1 MSELDLVQDL
11 AIVTFFAGVAGYL
24 CQKLGLSSVVGFLLA
39 GLLVGPHTPPFT
51 LVSDEGRIEALSQLG
66 LVFLMFSIGL
76 DLSLGKLRRMG
87 IGLVLAVV
95 LGAAL
100 VFNLIRS
107 ICPPLGV
114 AHTQSLFVA
123 GMLMAS
129 SSAIIGKILHDTG
142 LIHQRAGNL
151 AMSITVLEDLVAVV
165 VLTFISSIARMR
177 SGPEANIAKVLGILL
192 VFVTVVSVLGL
203 LFLPRALPHLNRAG
217 TDLLTITVAGL
228 VLGIAV
234 VAVKTGYSL
243 ALGAFLLGAIIAETP
258 QRPIVERAMQGMR
271 DVFIA
276 VFFASIGM
284 LLNPALLLKN
294 WILILTLGIVA
305 IFVRSFA
312 LTCAL
317 LVTGTADRDAI
328 RAGLM
333 VTPIGEF
340 AFIIAQIG
348 VSSGILSA
356 DYYPIAV
363 GVALFTALISPA
375 LIQHSATISDYALR
389 SEPKLFH
396 DLVKLYQQFLTSVGE
411 HQRRSKVFGLAK
423 QSLPPLVIS
432 VTFASGILVF
442 APLLFAQWNR
452 IFPPSGGR
460 WRSYLF
466 WALLGVAVA
475 GPLLGV
481 WRRIADFLK
490 RLVEIAFGGGV
501 NAQHPGLVIC
511 LELMAAFLLLVWVWL
526 LTPVTDL
533 SITFLGSI
541 LATSAF
547 YALFFG
553 KGLRTVQRR
562 IAAELSNAILSTEER
577 RKRLHDDW
585 LKDHQEWDLS
595 LSEIRVPDSE
605 VWFGKSLGDLSLRTQ
620 FGCSVVGVERQ
631 GYPVPTPG
639 PDTELYPNDILL
651 VLGSE
656 HQIQHLRAFFDSGPN
671 YTEKADLLDE
681 IRLESIEVLQ
691 ESRLVGNALAEL
703 DIPRH
708 TGIQIAGVARGDFRM
723 LFPGP
728 FQVLLPGDWLLVVG
742 TRDQIHRFRE
752 WITETNGS
760 MIAGLNNEESS

>member
-1 MSELDLVQDL
+1 MTELDLVQDL

-24 CQKLGLSSVVGFLLA
+24 CQKLGLSSIVGFLLA

-51 LVSDEGRIEALSQLG
+51 LVANEARIEALSQLG

-87 IGLVLAVV
+87 IGLVLAVT
-95 LGAAL
+95 LGAVF
-100 VFNLIRS
+100 VFNLVRS

-165 VLTFISSIARMR
+165 VLTFISSIAQMR
-177 SGPEANIAKVLGILL
+177 SGSETNIAKVLGVLL
-192 VFVTVVSVLGL
+192 VFVTVISVVGL
-203 LFLPRALPHLNRAG
+203 LLLPKALPHLNRAG
-217 TDLLTITVAGL
+217 TDLLTITVAGM

-234 VAVKTGYSL
+234 LAVKTGYSL

-258 QRPIVERAMQGMR
+258 QRPTVERAMQGMR

-276 VFFASIGM
+276 VFFVSIGM
-284 LLNPALLLKN
+284 LLSPALLLKN
-294 WILILTLGIVA
+294 WVLILTLGIVA
-305 IFVRSFA
+305 ILVRSVA
-312 LTCAL
+312 LSGAL

-348 VSSGILSA
+348 VSSRVLSA

-375 LIQHSATISDYALR
+375 LIQHSAKISDFVLR
-389 SEPKLFH
+389 CEPKFFH

-411 HQRRSKVFGLAK
+411 HQRRSKAFSLAK
-423 QSLPPLVIS
+423 QSLPPLIIS
-432 VTFASGILVF
+432 VTFASGILIF
-442 APLLFAQWNR
+442 APLLLVQWNR
-452 IFPPSGGR
+452 LFPQTTGH
-460 WRSYLF
+460 WSYHLF
-466 WALLGVAVA
+466 WALMGVAVA

-481 WRRIADFLK
+481 WRRFVDFLK
-490 RLVEIAFGGGV
+490 RLVEIAFAGGLDTE
-501 NAQHPGLVIC
+501 HPGLVIC
-511 LELMAAFLLLVWVWL
+511 LELIAGFLLLVWVWL
-526 LTPVTDL
+526 LTPSIGL

-562 IAAELSNAILSTEER
+562 IAAELSEAILSKEER

-605 VWFGKSLGDLSLRTQ
+605 AWFGKSLGDLSLRSK

-631 GYPVPTPG
+631 GYPVPSPG
-639 PDTELYPNDILL
+639 PDTELYPNDVLL
-651 VLGSE
+651 VLGTE
-656 HQIQHLRAFFDSGPN
+656 HQTQHVRTFFNSGPN
-671 YTEKADLLDE
+671 NTEKADLLDE
-681 IRLESIEVLQ
+681 IRLESIEVLDG
-691 ESRLVGNALAEL
+691 SRLAGNALAEL
-703 DIPRH
+703 EIPRR

-742 TRDQIHRFRE
+742 TREQIHRFRE
-752 WITETNGS
+752 WITEKEVN
-760 MIAGLNNEESS
+760 

>member
-1 MSELDLVQDL
+1 MTELDLVQDL

-24 CQKLGLSSVVGFLLA
+24 CQKLGLSSIVGFLLA

-51 LVSDEGRIEALSQLG
+51 LVANEARIEALSQLG

-87 IGLVLAVV
+87 IGLVLAVT
-95 LGAAL
+95 LGAVF
-100 VFNLIRS
+100 VFNLVRS

-165 VLTFISSIARMR
+165 VLTFISSIAQMR
-177 SGPEANIAKVLGILL
+177 SGSETNIAKVLGVLL
-192 VFVTVVSVLGL
+192 VFVTVISVVGL
-203 LFLPRALPHLNRAG
+203 LLLPKALPHLNRAG
-217 TDLLTITVAGL
+217 TDLLTITVAGM

-234 VAVKTGYSL
+234 LAVKTGYSL

-258 QRPIVERAMQGMR
+258 QRPTVERAMQGMR

-276 VFFASIGM
+276 VFFVSIGM
-284 LLNPALLLKN
+284 LLSPALLLKN
-294 WILILTLGIVA
+294 WVLILTLGIVA
-305 IFVRSFA
+305 ILVRSVA
-312 LTCAL
+312 LSGAL

-348 VSSGILSA
+348 VSSGVLSA

-375 LIQHSATISDYALR
+375 LIQHSAKISDFVLR
-389 SEPKLFH
+389 CEPKFFH

-411 HQRRSKVFGLAK
+411 HQRRSKAFSLAK
-423 QSLPPLVIS
+423 QSLPPLIIS
-432 VTFASGILVF
+432 VTFASGILIF
-442 APLLFAQWNR
+442 APLLLVQWNR
-452 IFPPSGGR
+452 LFPQTTGH
-460 WRSYLF
+460 WSYHLF
-466 WALLGVAVA
+466 WALMGVAVA

-481 WRRIADFLK
+481 WRRFVDFLK
-490 RLVEIAFGGGV
+490 RLVEIAFAGGLDTE
-501 NAQHPGLVIC
+501 HPGLVIC
-511 LELMAAFLLLVWVWL
+511 LELIAGFLLLVWVWL
-526 LTPVTDL
+526 LTPSIGL

-562 IAAELSNAILSTEER
+562 IAAELSEAILSKEER

-605 VWFGKSLGDLSLRTQ
+605 AWFGKSLGDLSLRSK

-631 GYPVPTPG
+631 GYPVPSPG
-639 PDTELYPNDILL
+639 PDTELYPNDVLL
-651 VLGSE
+651 VLGTE
-656 HQIQHLRAFFDSGPN
+656 HQTQHVRTFFNSGPN
-671 YTEKADLLDE
+671 NTEKADLLDE
-681 IRLESIEVLQ
+681 IRLESIEVLDG
-691 ESRLVGNALAEL
+691 SRLAGNALAEL
-703 DIPRH
+703 EIPRR

-742 TRDQIHRFRE
+742 TREQIHRFRE
-752 WITETNGS
+752 WITEKEVN
-760 MIAGLNNEESS
+760 

>member
-39 GLLVGPHTPPFT
+39 GLLVGPHMPPFS
-51 LVSDEGRIEALSQLG
+51 LVVDEGRIEALSQLG

-87 IGLVLAVV
+87 VGLVLAVA

-100 VFNLIRS
+100 VFNLVRS
-107 ICPPLGV
+107 ICPLLGV

-165 VLTFISSIARMR
+165 VLTFISSIAQMH

-192 VFVTVVSVLGL
+192 VFVTVISVLGL
-203 LFLPRALPHLNRAG
+203 LFLPRVLPHLNRAG
-217 TDLLTITVAGL
+217 TDLLTITVAGM

-258 QRPIVERAMQGMR
+258 QRPAVDRAMQGMR

-284 LLNPALLLKN
+284 LLDPALLLKN
-294 WILILTLGIVA
+294 WMLILTLGIVA
-305 IFVRSFA
+305 ILVRSFA
-312 LTCAL
+312 LSCAL
-317 LVTGTADRDAI
+317 LITGTADRDAI
-328 RAGLM
+328 RAGLI
-333 VTPIGEF
+333 VTPIAEF

-348 VSSGILSA
+348 VSSGMLST

-375 LIQHSATISDYALR
+375 LIQHSGKISDYALR
-389 SEPKLFH
+389 CEPKFFH
-396 DLVKLYQQFLTSVGE
+396 ELVKLYQQFLASVGE
-411 HQRRSKVFGLAK
+411 HQRRSKVFGLAR
-423 QSLPPLVIS
+423 QSLPPLIVS
-432 VTFASGILVF
+432 VTFASGILVV
-442 APLLFAQWNR
+442 APLLFSQWNR
-452 IFPPSGGR
+452 LFPQTAGR
-460 WRSYLF
+460 WRYHLF

-490 RLVEIAFGGGV
+490 RLVEIAFGGGL

-526 LTPVTDL
+526 LTPAFGL
-533 SITFLGSI
+533 SITFFGSI
-541 LATSAF
+541 LATSAV

-562 IAAELSNAILSTEER
+562 IAAELSDAILSTEER

-605 VWFGKSLGDLSLRTQ
+605 VWFGKSLGDLSLRSQ

-631 GYPVPTPG
+631 GYAVPSPG
-639 PDTELYPNDILL
+639 PDTELYPSDVLL
-651 VLGSE
+651 VLGTE
-656 HQIQHLRAFFDSGPN
+656 HQIQHVRAFFDSGPN
-671 YTEKADLLDE
+671 NTEKADLLDE
-681 IRLESIEVLQ
+681 IRLESIEVR
-691 ESRLVGNALAEL
+691 EGSRLAGNALAEL
-703 DIPRH
+703 EIPRH

-752 WITETNGS
+752 WITETEQLTDNPVD
-760 MIAGLNNEESS
+760 

>member
-39 GLLVGPHTPPFT
+39 GLLVGPHTPPFS
-51 LVSDEGRIEALSQLG
+51 LVVDEGRIEALSQLG

-87 IGLVLAVV
+87 VGLVLAVA

-100 VFNLIRS
+100 VFNLVRS
-107 ICPPLGV
+107 ICPLLGV

-165 VLTFISSIARMR
+165 VLTFISSIARMH

-192 VFVTVVSVLGL
+192 VFVTVISVLGL

-217 TDLLTITVAGL
+217 TDLLTITVAGM

-258 QRPIVERAMQGMR
+258 QRPAVDRAMQGMR

-284 LLNPALLLKN
+284 LLDPALLLKN
-294 WILILTLGIVA
+294 WMLILTLGIVA
-305 IFVRSFA
+305 ILVRSFA
-312 LTCAL
+312 LSCAL
-317 LVTGTADRDAI
+317 LITGTADRDAI
-328 RAGLM
+328 RAGLI

-348 VSSGILSA
+348 VSSGMLST

-375 LIQHSATISDYALR
+375 LIQHSGKISDYALR
-389 SEPKLFH
+389 CEPKFFH
-396 DLVKLYQQFLTSVGE
+396 DLVKLYQQFLASVGE
-411 HQRRSKVFGLAK
+411 HQRRSKVFGLAR
-423 QSLPPLVIS
+423 QSLPPLIVS
-432 VTFASGILVF
+432 VTFASGILVV
-442 APLLFAQWNR
+442 APLLFSQWNR
-452 IFPPSGGR
+452 LFPQTAGP
-460 WRSYLF
+460 WRYLLF

-490 RLVEIAFGGGV
+490 RLVEIAFGGGL

-511 LELMAAFLLLVWVWL
+511 LELIAAFLLLVWVWL
-526 LTPVTDL
+526 LTPAFGL
-533 SITFLGSI
+533 SITFFGSI
-541 LATSAF
+541 LATSAV

-562 IAAELSNAILSTEER
+562 IAAELSDAILSTEER

-605 VWFGKSLGDLSLRTQ
+605 VWFGKSLGDLSLRSQ

-631 GYPVPTPG
+631 GYPVPSPG
-639 PDTELYPNDILL
+639 PDTELYPSDVLL
-651 VLGSE
+651 VLGTE
-656 HQIQHLRAFFDSGPN
+656 HQIQHVRAFFDSGPN
-671 YTEKADLLDE
+671 NTEKADLLDE
-681 IRLESIEVLQ
+681 IRLESIEVR
-691 ESRLVGNALAEL
+691 EGSRLAGNALAEL
-703 DIPRH
+703 EIPRH

-752 WITETNGS
+752 WITETEQLTDNPVD
-760 MIAGLNNEESS
+760 

>member
-39 GLLVGPHTPPFT
+39 GLLVGPHTPPFS
-51 LVSDEGRIEALSQLG
+51 LVVDEGRIEALSQLG

-87 IGLVLAVV
+87 VGLVLAVA

-100 VFNLIRS
+100 VFNLVRS
-107 ICPPLGV
+107 ICPLLGV

-165 VLTFISSIARMR
+165 VLTFISSIAQMH

-192 VFVTVVSVLGL
+192 VFVTVISVLGL

-217 TDLLTITVAGL
+217 TDLLTITVAGM

-258 QRPIVERAMQGMR
+258 QRPAVDRAMQGMR

-284 LLNPALLLKN
+284 LLDPALLLKN
-294 WILILTLGIVA
+294 WMLILTLGIVA
-305 IFVRSFA
+305 ILVRSFA
-312 LTCAL
+312 LSCAL
-317 LVTGTADRDAI
+317 LITGTADRDAI
-328 RAGLM
+328 RAGLI

-348 VSSGILSA
+348 VSSGMLST

-375 LIQHSATISDYALR
+375 LIQHSGKISDYALR
-389 SEPKLFH
+389 CEPKFFH
-396 DLVKLYQQFLTSVGE
+396 DLVKLYQQFLASVGE
-411 HQRRSKVFGLAK
+411 HQRRSKVFGLAR
-423 QSLPPLVIS
+423 QSLPPLIVS
-432 VTFASGILVF
+432 VTFASGILVV
-442 APLLFAQWNR
+442 APLLFSQWNR
-452 IFPPSGGR
+452 LFPQTAGP
-460 WRSYLF
+460 WRYHLF

-490 RLVEIAFGGGV
+490 RLVEIAFGGGL

-511 LELMAAFLLLVWVWL
+511 LELIAAFLLLVWVWL
-526 LTPVTDL
+526 LTPAFGL
-533 SITFLGSI
+533 SITFFGSI
-541 LATSAF
+541 LATSAV

-562 IAAELSNAILSTEER
+562 IAAELSDAILSTEER

-605 VWFGKSLGDLSLRTQ
+605 VWFGKSLGDLSLRSQ

-631 GYPVPTPG
+631 GYPVPSPG
-639 PDTELYPNDILL
+639 PDTELYPSDVLL
-651 VLGSE
+651 VLGTE
-656 HQIQHLRAFFDSGPN
+656 HQIQHVRAFFDSGPN
-671 YTEKADLLDE
+671 NTEKADLLDE
-681 IRLESIEVLQ
+681 IRLESIEVR
-691 ESRLVGNALAEL
+691 EGSRLAGNALAEL
-703 DIPRH
+703 EIPRH

-752 WITETNGS
+752 WITETEQLTDNPVD
-760 MIAGLNNEESS
+760 

>member
-1 MSELDLVQDL
+1 MNELDLVQDL

-389 SEPKLFH
+389 SEPKFFH

-595 LSEIRVPDSE
+595 LTEIRVPDSE

-651 VLGSE
+651 VLGTE

-691 ESRLVGNALAEL
+691 ESRLAGNALAEL
-703 DIPRH
+703 EIPRH

>member
-39 GLLVGPHTPPFT
+39 GLLVGPHTPPFS
-51 LVSDEGRIEALSQLG
+51 LVVDEGRIEALSQLG

-87 IGLVLAVV
+87 VGLVLAVA

-100 VFNLIRS
+100 VFNLVRS
-107 ICPPLGV
+107 ICPLLGV

-165 VLTFISSIARMR
+165 VLTFISSIAQMH

-192 VFVTVVSVLGL
+192 VFVTVISVLGL
-203 LFLPRALPHLNRAG
+203 LFLPRVLPHLNRAG
-217 TDLLTITVAGL
+217 TDLLTITVAGM

-258 QRPIVERAMQGMR
+258 QRPAVDRAMQGMR

-284 LLNPALLLKN
+284 LLDPALLLKN
-294 WILILTLGIVA
+294 WMLILTLGIVA
-305 IFVRSFA
+305 ILVRSFA
-312 LTCAL
+312 LSCAL
-317 LVTGTADRDAI
+317 LITGTADRDAI
-328 RAGLM
+328 RAGLI
-333 VTPIGEF
+333 VTPIAEF

-348 VSSGILSA
+348 VSSGMLST

-375 LIQHSATISDYALR
+375 LIQHSGKISDYALR
-389 SEPKLFH
+389 CEPKFFH
-396 DLVKLYQQFLTSVGE
+396 ELVKLYQQFLASVGE
-411 HQRRSKVFGLAK
+411 HQRRSKVFGLAR
-423 QSLPPLVIS
+423 QSLPPLIVS
-432 VTFASGILVF
+432 VTFASGILVV
-442 APLLFAQWNR
+442 APLLFSQWNR
-452 IFPPSGGR
+452 LFPQTAGR
-460 WRSYLF
+460 WRYHLF

-490 RLVEIAFGGGV
+490 RLVEIAFGGGL

-526 LTPVTDL
+526 LTPAFGL
-533 SITFLGSI
+533 SITFFGSI
-541 LATSAF
+541 LATSAV

-562 IAAELSNAILSTEER
+562 IAAELSDAILSTEER

-605 VWFGKSLGDLSLRTQ
+605 VWFGKSLGDLSLRSQ

-631 GYPVPTPG
+631 GYPVPSPG
-639 PDTELYPNDILL
+639 PDTELYPSDVLL
-651 VLGSE
+651 VLGTE
-656 HQIQHLRAFFDSGPN
+656 HQIQHVRAFFDSGPN
-671 YTEKADLLDE
+671 NTEKADLLDE
-681 IRLESIEVLQ
+681 IRLESIEVR
-691 ESRLVGNALAEL
+691 EGSRLAGNALAEL
-703 DIPRH
+703 EIPRH

-752 WITETNGS
+752 WITETEQLTDNPVD
-760 MIAGLNNEESS
+760 